1 MMAKPRVTF
10 LIGGVQKGGT
20 TALASFLARHPM
32 LELPAKKEAHVFDSP
47 EFDDDWA
54 PEQVDQRYDGCF
66 QRSEGVLHG
75 DATPIYLF
83 HPILVRRIAAY
94 NPEMKWIVILRHPLE
109 RALSQYHMERC
120 RGLETWPLLPALLLE
135 RWRLRGH
142 EDDFSPDSPLRRHSY
157 RARGDYARQLDVL
170 FSHFPA
176 RQVLLLRNE
185 QLALQ
190 PDETLEKA
198 CQFLGVEPMATD
210 LEYPR
215 VFENNYPR
223 VDKGGLHW
231 AALSWLFKRSI
242 ERLDRGYG
250 IRW

>member
-1 MMAKPRVTF
+1 MAKPRVTF

-47 EFDDDWA
+47 EFDNNWS

-94 NPEMKWIVILRHPLE
+94 NPRMKWIVILRHPVE
-109 RALSQYHMERC
+109 RALSQYHMERS

-142 EDDFSPDSPLRRHSY
+142 ENDFSPDSPLRLHSY
-157 RARGDYARQLDVL
+157 CARSDYARQLNVL
-170 FSHFPA
+170 FSHFPE

-190 PDETLEKA
+190 PDETLEKV
-198 CQFLGVEPMATD
+198 CQFLGVESMATD

-231 AALSWLFKRSI
+231 AALLWLFKRSI

>member
-1 MMAKPRVTF
+1 MAKPLVTF

-20 TALASFLARHPM
+20 TALASFLARHPA
-32 LELPAKKEAHVFDSP
+32 LELPVSKEAHVFDSP
-47 EFDDDWA
+47 EFDDGWL

-94 NPEMKWIVILRHPLE
+94 NPRMKWIVILRHPLE
-109 RALSQYHMERC
+109 RALSQYHMERS

-231 AALSWLFKRSI
+231 AALLWLFKRSI

>member
-1 MMAKPRVTF
+1 MSKPLVTF

-20 TALASFLARHPM
+20 TALASFLARHPA
-32 LELPAKKEAHVFDSP
+32 LELPVNKEAHVFDSP
-47 EFDDDWA
+47 EFDDGWL

-66 QRSEGVLHG
+66 QHSKGVLHG

-83 HPILVRRIAAY
+83 HPTLVRRIAAY
-94 NPEMKWIVILRHPLE
+94 NPAMKWIVILRHPVE
-109 RALSQYHMERC
+109 RALSQYHMERS
-120 RGLETWPLLPALLLE
+120 RGLEIWPLLPALLLE

-142 EDDFSPDSPLRRHSY
+142 ENDFSHDSPLRRHSY
-157 RARGDYARQLDVL
+157 CARGDYARQLDVL
-170 FSHFPA
+170 FSHFPE

-190 PDETLEKA
+190 PDETLEKV
-198 CQFLGVEPMATD
+198 CGFLGVEPMAAG

-215 VFENNYPR
+215 IFENNYPR
-223 VDKGGLHW
+223 LNREGRYW
-231 AALSWLFKRSI
+231 ATLSWLFKRPL
-242 ERLDRGYG
+242 ERLHRDYG